1 MVIQECAPCKRVNS
15 MSEQETKT
23 FTERL
28 EDGSD
33 RYLTL
38 AELFLVIVLTGT
50 IAILALLTLAWIVRV
65 LSLDE
70 QQRRLTLV
78 LRTLSE
84 NWKACL
90 LLLVPLFYRTI
101 RKFIARITKLPG
113 GVEAITEDEKAKPE
127 VSPIKPNPP
136 AGEQN

>member
-1 MVIQECAPCKRVNS
+1 VSECAPCKRTDF
-15 MSEQETKT
+15 MAAQETKT

-33 RYLTL
+33 RYLAL

-50 IAILALLTLAWIVRV
+50 IAVLALLTLAWIVRV
-65 LSLDE
+65 FCLDE
-70 QQRRLTLV
+70 QQRRLTVV

-90 LLLVPLFYRTI
+90 ILLVPLFYRTI

-113 GVEAITEDEKAKPE
+113 GVEAVTEDEKAKPE
-127 VSPIKPNPP
+127 LSPIKPNPP
-136 AGEQN
+136 AGEQS